1 MITNQENLKIFTKK
15 YKIKWIIMISISMI
29 IWVRNQ
35 EKDGLLLKEYNI
47 Y

>member
-15 YKIKWIIMISISMI
+15 YKIKWIIMIYISKI
-29 IWVRNQ
+29 IWVLIQ